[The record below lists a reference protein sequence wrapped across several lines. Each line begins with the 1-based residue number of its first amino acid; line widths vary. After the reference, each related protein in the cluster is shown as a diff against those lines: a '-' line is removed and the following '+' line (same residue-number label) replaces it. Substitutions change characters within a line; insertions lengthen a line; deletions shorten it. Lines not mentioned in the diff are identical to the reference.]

1 MILAK
6 VDGQWAGTNI
16 QSLTSKVHELGC
28 TVRSEHPLES
38 IELIVNG
45 KVSQLFAP
53 ENKKAANGSFE
64 NSFSASFKPE
74 TSSWLV
80 WRCFEKRPG
89 NRLRF
94 AHTAPW
100 HFEIPG
106 KPLRPRR
113 AETEWLVAN
122 VKAEIARSQGIA
134 PESLMNDYRRAL
146 EIYEQLARTA
156 E

>member
-1 MILAK
+1 
-6 VDGQWAGTNI
+6 V
-16 QSLTSKVHELGC
+16 QSEQ
-28 TVRSEHPLES
+28 PLEA

-45 KVSQLFAP
+45 AVTQRFVP
-53 ENKKAANGSFE
+53 ENKKTATGSFE
-64 NSFSASFKPE
+64 NSYSASFKPE
-74 TSSWLV
+74 TSSWLA

-100 HFEIPG
+100 HFEISD

-113 AETEWLVAN
+113 AQVGWLVAN

-134 PESLMNDYRRAL
+134 PETLINDYRRAL

-156 E
+156 Q